1 MKKSE
6 NPVSDLIKEAEINLY
21 DVTVKSEAAYI
32 DQDCSGS
39 VKEYCSK
46 FISKRTSK
54 EKSYS
59 NHYKQ
64 APAERLVVKW
74 RGKTQ
79 IVEVKY
85 EKVN

>member
-1 MKKSE
+1 MKKSD

-21 DVTVKSEAAYI
+21 DVTVKSEESYI
-32 DQDCSGS
+32 DQECAGS
-39 VKEYCSK
+39 VKEYCEQFKSR
-46 FISKRTSK
+46 RTGK